1 MKRFRIVVVLIMVLS
16 LVAGVAVMAVASS
29 KVNINSASKEELMQ
43 LEGIGSAYAEKI
55 IEYRE
60 TNGPF
65 EKAEDITN
73 VKGVGEATFEK
84 NKDKITVAEDSD
96 GDVVAQ

>member
-1 MKRFRIVVVLIMVLS
+1 MKACRIAVVLIMVLS
-16 LVAGVAVMAVASS
+16 LVAGVAVMAVASG

-73 VKGVGEATFEK
+73 VKGVGAATFEK
-84 NKDKITVAEDSD
+84 NRERITVAEESD
-96 GDVVAQ
+96 ADVVAR